1 MSGSQGTVY
10 RCNWEAKGQFT
21 VAIVPH
27 RLAEKYG
34 AGVWRQ
40 EGAGEKEGAGATVR
54 LQRSSFVPSFRA
66 PTFCAGLSS
75 VWFCLSVSDRRSALA
90 GLLCDGTPSAC
101 PRREQHPANGLAVPR
116 RSSGEWI
123 VPDRESRRAETAC
136 RAPATSHRPWPGPAI
151 QGLVLIVPRSSP
163 PTLVSIPVDNPST
176 LRTPKPSRHSRT
188 PAFGRSTYSKRANPI
203 LASSCPDC
211 PRPSPLVAD
220 RSPSPQGVFA
230 DPYLPLSALARP
242 ACGHH
247 SRAEPAQGWPSGNQ
261 STSALDGE

>member
-1 MSGSQGTVY
+1 MAASRAASS
-10 RCNWEAKGQFT
+10 
-21 VAIVPH
+21 
-27 RLAEKYG
+27 
-34 AGVWRQ
+34 
-40 EGAGEKEGAGATVR
+40 
-54 LQRSSFVPSFRA
+54 QRSSCSISFVCRM
-66 PTFCAGLSS
+66 
-75 VWFCLSVSDRRSALA
+75 DRSRSAVAPGAKRLPS
-90 GLLCDGTPSAC
+90 TP
-101 PRREQHPANGLAVPR
+101 
-116 RSSGEWI
+116 
-123 VPDRESRRAETAC
+123 
-136 RAPATSHRPWPGPAI
+136 TSHRLWFWPAI
-151 QGLVLIVPRSSP
+151 QGPALIVPRSSP